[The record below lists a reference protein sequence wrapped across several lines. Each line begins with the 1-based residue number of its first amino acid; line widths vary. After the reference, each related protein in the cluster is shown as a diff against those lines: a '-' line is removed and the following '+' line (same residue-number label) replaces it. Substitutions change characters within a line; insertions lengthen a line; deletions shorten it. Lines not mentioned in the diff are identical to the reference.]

1 MYINSILVLVLL
13 APQEKGKLMSY
24 RKTLLVFLRYHSS
37 HEATT
42 QEKKREYR
50 QNVKNAAIFLL
61 TEGAFLSCLE
71 MVLALQ
77 NSTTGFGLRV

>member
-1 MYINSILVLVLL
+1 MFVLL

-24 RKTLLVFLRYHSS
+24 RKTLLVFLRWYSS
-37 HEATT
+37 NEATT

-61 TEGAFLSCLE
+61 TEGTFLSCLE

-77 NSTTGFGLRV
+77 NTTTGFGLRV